1 MKRKTIGFAVLIPLI
16 YAGCN
21 GAATD
26 ESAKY
31 DERRPKPALAAKRG
45 LPREIDDE
53 PSMEKPDNGAMIDS
67 KGTSAGNFRQSVETS
82 LSREGLTVSAVV
94 KDADEV
100 EERIFAEYGAVFL
113 TRAKPPSTVMFSS
126 DGEVLE
132 FQQSAGI
139 ASESLGGVKIELQ
152 PAAMKALKSAVSEAE
167 SNGLKISPRDG
178 EEAGRRSFSKT
189 LDLWNSRLEPALKH
203 WRSKN
208 RLTQD
213 EVERLRGLPVR
224 RQVAEVLELEKRGIY
239 FNTFFNNSIL
249 YSVAAPGTS
258 QHLSMLAFDVVE
270 HSNPRIQALMAQH
283 GWFRTVKNDAPHFTY
298 LGYGESELPSL
309 GLKKI
314 QKNGGYFWVP
324 DV

>member
-1 MKRKTIGFAVLIPLI
+1 MMRKTIGFAVLIPLI
-16 YAGCN
+16 FAGCN
-21 GAATD
+21 GTVTD

-31 DERRPKPALAAKRG
+31 DERRPKPVLAASSK
-45 LPREIDDE
+45 LPRESDGE
-53 PSMEKPDNGAMIDS
+53 SSMQKSDNEVMTDS
-67 KGTSAGNFRQSVETS
+67 KGTSANVFRQSVETR
-82 LSREGLTVSAVV
+82 LSREGLTISGVV
-94 KDADEV
+94 DDADGV
-100 EERIFAEYGAVFL
+100 EKRIFAEYGAVFL
-113 TRAKPPSTVMFSS
+113 TRAKPPSSIMFTSES
-126 DGEVLE
+126 EVLE

-139 ASESLGGVKIELQ
+139 SPETIGGVKIELQ
-152 PAAMKALKSAVSEAE
+152 PVAMGALKAAVREAE
-167 SNGLKISPRDG
+167 SKGLKISPRDG

-203 WRSKN
+203 WKSKN
-208 RLTQD
+208 RLTED
-213 EVERLRGLPVR
+213 EVERLKSLPVR
-224 RQVAEVLELEKRGIY
+224 RQVAEVLELEKRGVY

-270 HSNPRIQALMAQH
+270 HANPRIQALMGQH

-298 LGYGESELPSL
+298 LGYGEGELPSL
-309 GLKKI
+309 GLKKV